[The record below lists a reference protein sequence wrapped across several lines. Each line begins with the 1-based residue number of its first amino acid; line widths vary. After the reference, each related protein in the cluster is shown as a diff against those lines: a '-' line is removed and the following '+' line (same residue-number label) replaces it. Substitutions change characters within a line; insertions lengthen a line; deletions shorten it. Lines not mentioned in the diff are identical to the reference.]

1 MLKAGGIGLVGLACW
16 IIEINNWKKNKFFY
30 KTDQKFLRL
39 ESYELMCVCASDMSA
54 CACASW
60 LQTIPI

>member
-54 CACASW
+54 Y
-60 LQTIPI
+60 I